1 MGKTRSIFFVFLGA
15 FGLIAGLST
24 SSVFGVEK
32 DTTTIVTKSAKINV
46 NKATEQELQELP
58 GIGEVYAK
66 KIIAGRPY
74 KTQADL
80 VKAGIPQNAIDKI
93 KDKITFGKEKTAKHH
108 IKKDSTTTSATKRHN
123 DTSDVTP
130 QIPPRKGMVWVN
142 KETMV
147 YHTEG
152 DHWYGNTKNG
162 EFMDE
167 KDAIKFGAHRSK
179 QD

>member
-1 MGKTRSIFFVFLGA
+1 MSKTRTMFFVLLGA
-15 FGLIAGLST
+15 FGLMTGLTPT
-24 SSVFGVEK
+24 SAFGIEK
-32 DTTTIVTKSAKINV
+32 GTTTNVTKAAKVNV

-74 KTQADL
+74 KTDADL
-80 VKAGIPQNAIDKI
+80 VKAGIPQNTIDKI
-93 KDKITFGKEKTAKHH
+93 KDTITFGKEKTAKHH
-108 IKKDSTTTSATKRHN
+108 IKTDSKATSTRKT

-130 QIPPRKGMVWVN
+130 QVPSRKGMVWVN
-142 KETMV
+142 KETMI

-167 KDAIKFGAHRSK
+167 KDAIKFGARRSK
-179 QD
+179 ED